1 MIKVATITLEN
12 EMDLVLAHK
21 RSMKV
26 AEKLG
31 LTTATQTTF
40 ATAVSE
46 ISRTVI
52 EHTDNGILEIGLE
65 QAKQRYTLKAM
76 VTFDGEVN
84 FTHTDEGFYYAQKLV
99 PEFNLTETNG
109 SKQIEMSIG
118 LPRSLKLDPA
128 KVTAL
133 KKYFEGEAPLNSY
146 EEIKQRNIT
155 LREIAVEQEEELRR
169 SKIIDTKRL
178 EFISTASHEL
188 KTPITVLKAYTQIAK
203 RLPATENVRLKNIL
217 EKLDSQ
223 TTKLSNLIQQMLDV
237 SKMENGSLQYH
248 IEPLHFNPFFIE
260 TVNMI
265 KMIIPD
271 HKLHFSEYDDVR
283 IMGDKERLEQ
293 VFSNILVNAAKYSAK
308 DTSITID
315 CGVTEK
321 FIKITVKDEGIG
333 LSAESMK
340 LIFEKFYRDESVKQ
354 SHTGLGMGLYIT
366 SKIIRDHGG
375 EIWVESSIGQGSSF
389 IFTLPVIN

>member
-155 LREIAVEQEEELRR
+155 LREIAVEQEEELKR

>member
-293 VFSNILVNAAKYSAK
+293 VFSNIMVNAAKYSAK

-389 IFTLPVIN
+389 IFTLPVIK

>member
-389 IFTLPVIN
+389 IFTLPVIK